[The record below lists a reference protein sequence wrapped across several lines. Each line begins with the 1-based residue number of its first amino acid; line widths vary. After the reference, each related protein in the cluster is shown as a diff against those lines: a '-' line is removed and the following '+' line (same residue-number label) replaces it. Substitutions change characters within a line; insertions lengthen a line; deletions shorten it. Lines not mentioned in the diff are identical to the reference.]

1 VHSSYQWC
9 FVPLAVTVAV
19 AVTRCAAL
27 DDGLARVPP
36 MAWSTWSA
44 FGPHVNHTIVVATAD
59 KMVELGLVGAGYKYL
74 MLDDGW
80 AHCSSTHDGP

>member
-1 VHSSYQWC
+1 
-9 FVPLAVTVAV
+9 VPLAVTVAV

-80 AHCSSTHDGP
+80 ADCSSTHDGP